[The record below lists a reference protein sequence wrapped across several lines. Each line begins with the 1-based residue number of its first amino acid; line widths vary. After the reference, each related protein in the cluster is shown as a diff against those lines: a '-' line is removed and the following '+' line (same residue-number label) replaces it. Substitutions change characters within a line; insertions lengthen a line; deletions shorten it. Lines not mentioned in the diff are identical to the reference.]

1 MGFTPVTDQDRQAM
15 LDVLGLESVEDLF
28 QDVPPGARFQ
38 GKLDLPEP
46 MTEGEI
52 WPHLLELSSRNA
64 NLDEYVCFRGA
75 GAYDHLVP
83 RAIGHILS
91 RSEFL
96 TAYTPYQAEISQGVL
111 QAIYEYQSMICL
123 LTGMDVANA
132 SMYDGPTAL
141 AEAAIM
147 TCGATRRAKVLA
159 PTTIHPVYRQV
170 AATYLR
176 SRDLELVEIPAPDG
190 VMALDVLKD
199 HLNEEVAGVLVQHPN
214 FFGCLEP
221 VEGLAELV
229 HGVGALLVAC
239 VDPISL
245 GVLKAPADYGADI
258 VVGEGQALGNQISF
272 GGPYLGFF
280 AAREKLVRRM
290 PGRIA
295 GATVDSRGRRGF
307 VLTLQAREQHIRR
320 ERATSNICSNQA
332 LNALAAT
339 VYLAL
344 VGPAGLKEIA
354 SQCAWKARYA
364 WERIT
369 ALEGFAPMFQGPFFK
384 EFAVSCRGDVDEID
398 DHLLQKKII
407 GGLPLKKLYPQ
418 LGSGM
423 LFCVTEARTKEQIDA
438 LVSALGEV

>member
-15 LDVLGLESVEDLF
+15 LDVLGLESVEELF
-28 QDVPPGARFQ
+28 EDVPPEARFQ
-38 GKLDLPEP
+38 GELNLPEP
-46 MTEGEI
+46 MTEGEV
-52 WPHLLELSSRNA
+52 WPHLLSLSSRNA
-64 NLDEYVCFRGA
+64 NLDEYACFRGA

-111 QAIYEYQSMICL
+111 QSIYEYQSMICL

-132 SMYDGPTAL
+132 SMYDGPTSL

-147 TCGATRRAKVLA
+147 ACGATKRTKVVA
-159 PTTIHPVYRQV
+159 PTTIHPNYRRV
-170 AATYLR
+170 VDTYLR
-176 SRDLELVEIPAPDG
+176 SRDLELVEIPAPG
-190 VMALDVLKD
+190 GALSLEILRD
-199 HLNEEVAGVLVQHPN
+199 HLDDHVAGVLVQHPN

-221 VEGLAELV
+221 VDELAELV
-229 HGVGALLVAC
+229 HGVGALLVSC

-245 GVLKAPADYGADI
+245 GILKAPADYGADI
-258 VVGEGQALGNQISF
+258 VVGEGQSLGNPISF

-280 AAREKLVRRM
+280 ATRDQLVRRM

-295 GATVDSRGRRGF
+295 GATVDNQGRRGF

-354 SQCAWKARYA
+354 AQCAWKAHYA
-364 WERIT
+364 WEKIT
-369 ALEGFAPMFQGPFFK
+369 ALQGFEPMFQRPFFK
-384 EFAVSCRGDVDEID
+384 EFAVNCLGNVDRID

-407 GGLPLKKLYPQ
+407 GGLPLRKLYPEMET
-418 LGSGM
+418 GM
-423 LFCVTEARTKEQIDA
+423 LFCVTEARTKDQIDA